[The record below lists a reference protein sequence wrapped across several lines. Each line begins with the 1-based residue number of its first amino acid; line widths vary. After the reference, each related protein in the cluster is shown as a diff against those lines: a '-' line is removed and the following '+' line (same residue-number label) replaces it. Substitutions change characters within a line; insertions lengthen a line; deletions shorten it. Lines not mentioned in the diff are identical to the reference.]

1 MLKIIII
8 YNEVDY
14 AENDLNAF
22 IKFIIYDK
30 TSKIKCSFL
39 ILRFMKLIFYFE
51 NIDLKLPKKCNLF

>member
-1 MLKIIII
+1 MLKNITI

-30 TSKIKCSFL
+30 TNKIKC
-39 ILRFMKLIFYFE
+39 
-51 NIDLKLPKKCNLF
+51 